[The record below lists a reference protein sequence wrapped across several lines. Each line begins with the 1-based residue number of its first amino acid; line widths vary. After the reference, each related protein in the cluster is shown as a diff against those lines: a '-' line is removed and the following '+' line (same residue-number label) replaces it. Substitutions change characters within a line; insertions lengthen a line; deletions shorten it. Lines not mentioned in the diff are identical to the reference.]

1 MSAQEDVPYGGTT
14 GERLKAF
21 ALNDETRDRI
31 SAVAIKYWEVA
42 AYGMLLIAAIVLRF
56 YNLGA
61 RAPAP
66 RREPARLL
74 RVRLHQGPRGLLH
87 VWHAEQR
94 RLQARPVHARAVP
107 VHRQR
112 LRHVDLRRRRLPVAD
127 PRRHAGHGDGG
138 DAVPAAQAARDG
150 RGARRRVLH
159 LLLADADRT
168 TAASR
173 ARTSTRRSGPSAS

>member
-61 RAPAP
+61 RAQHHD
-66 RREPARLL
+66 ES
-74 RVRLHQGPRGLLH
+74 LHSYFSYGFSKGLDDFFTFGTANVDGYKHVPFMHGPFRFIGNGFIMWIL
-87 VWHAEQR
+87 
-94 RLQARPVHARAVP
+94 
-107 VHRQR
+107 
-112 LRHVDLRRRRLPVAD
+112 
-127 PRRHAGHGDGG
+127 G
-138 DAVPAAQAARDG
+138 
-150 RGARRRVLH
+150 
-159 LLLADADRT
+159 
-168 TAASR
+168 
-173 ARTSTRRSGPSAS
+173 